1 MFNLP
6 RSCPFY
12 SLVFFFALQTP
23 PSSLLAANDSLT
35 WFRFPLS
42 RDCSS
47 QRPLTLYN
55 QVSGRVEKWAVA
67 GSQTE
72 KSSSCR
78 DFATFLCFFLSH
90 FCRPYFPNNRK
101 YISSSSKFS
110 TSLCK
115 VCQLL
120 VFYSTVCALV
130 SSARMIFWLRMI
142 GTLYIYIYKWRLAWR
157 IRNAIDY
164 SYATGHSSKGIAL
177 LHYCNCLQISN
188 PHFN

>member
-1 MFNLP
+1 V
-6 RSCPFY
+6 SK
-12 SLVFFFALQTP
+12 
-23 PSSLLAANDSLT
+23 
-35 WFRFPLS
+35 
-42 RDCSS
+42 
-47 QRPLTLYN
+47 
-55 QVSGRVEKWAVA
+55 SGRWLALRPKNLVHVGISPRFCA
-67 GSQTE
+67 
-72 KSSSCR
+72 
-78 DFATFLCFFLSH
+78 FLSH

-110 TSLCK
+110 TSLYK

-177 LHYCNCLQISN
+177 LHYCNCLQISKPISIN
-188 PHFN
+188 FIIFIAVIRNLKLSLVYQSINQSAVIVLSSRSSLAFIRYHYL